1 MFISST
7 TYCQEEIAAISVTG
21 NFSQGAIDS
30 TLLVRYPT
38 LQKQGDRN
46 WHQFPEFATSQQ
58 HSQTHGSQRIL
69 AMDAKGS
76 LSQNKYLNSID
87 QTAVPDVEWV
97 HDEQENDSL
106 KGSLE
111 RVPEDEY
118 DEQ

>member
-1 MFISST
+1 MET
-7 TYCQEEIAAISVTG
+7 
-21 NFSQGAIDS
+21 
-30 TLLVRYPT
+30 
-38 LQKQGDRN
+38 
-46 WHQFPEFATSQQ
+46 
-58 HSQTHGSQRIL
+58 
-69 AMDAKGS
+69 KGS